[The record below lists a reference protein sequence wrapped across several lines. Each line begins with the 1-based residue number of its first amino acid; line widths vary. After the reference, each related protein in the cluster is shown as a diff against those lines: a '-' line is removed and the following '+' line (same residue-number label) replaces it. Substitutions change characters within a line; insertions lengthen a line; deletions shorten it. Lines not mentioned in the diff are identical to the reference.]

1 MNTPKEIVA
10 DWADTCEAL
19 ALEYWQ
25 DDTQTRDP
33 SEYAHECADG
43 SQWATY
49 YWHAWCLVHAAR
61 LVRPS
66 DLDQA
71 ESDLEDLGY
80 EFESPDK
87 TMTLLAYQLTY
98 NKILTQINEQE
109 ESEND

>member
-1 MNTPKEIVA
+1 MTSHKDILA
-10 DWADTCEAL
+10 DWADTCETL

-25 DDTQTRDP
+25 DNSDQDP

-43 SQWATY
+43 SQWAIY
-49 YWHAWCLVHAAR
+49 YSHAWNLVNAAR

-71 ESDLEDLGY
+71 ESDLEDPGFS
-80 EFESPDK
+80 FESIDK
-87 TMTLLAYQLTY
+87 TMTLLAYWLTY
-98 NKILTQINEQE
+98 NEILTQINEQE